1 MSHVSALRAAG
12 RFSVTTATDPLMSQ
26 ATLLDGITVL
36 DATQV
41 MAGPYCAMLLADM
54 GARVIKV
61 EPPDGD
67 STRSMAGA
75 KGNDSAAFNAVNR
88 GKLGMVVDF
97 NTEKGRSVF
106 KRLARGADIIVENYR
121 PGVMAKLGVDYEA
134 IRQENPRIIYASISG
149 HGQTGPWAGKGGFDL
164 IAQGLTGLMSVTGTP
179 GGGPVKIGVPITDL
193 GAGLF
198 ATVGI
203 LAALHSRAKTGVGQH
218 VDTSLVDAGLALSA
232 WEVAVLAT
240 TGQVPGPLGTAHRL
254 SAPYQAFRC
263 ADGYLTIGAAND
275 RNFQKVA
282 RVLGHHE
289 WLTDPRF
296 TANSQR
302 IANREELARLI
313 EAETATETVA
323 HWIGEFEQAGV
334 PCGPILDYE
343 HALQTPQ
350 AIAREM
356 TVDVEHPTLGTIRA
370 LGTPIKMS
378 GTPLDPR
385 RRAPLLGEHTDDVLA
400 DAGYSPVEIEQLRY
414 AGAVG

>member
-1 MSHVSALRAAG
+1 MSN
-12 RFSVTTATDPLMSQ
+12 P
-26 ATLLDGITVL
+26 TLLDGITVL

-88 GKLGMVVDF
+88 GKLGTVIDLT
-97 NTEKGRSVF
+97 TEKGRGVF
-106 KRLARGADIIVENYR
+106 ARLARGADILIENYR
-121 PGVMAKLGVDYEA
+121 PGVMTKLGLDYESMR
-134 IRQENPRIIYASISG
+134 IDNPRLIYASISG

-164 IAQGLTGLMSVTGTP
+164 IAQGLSGLMSVTGTP
-179 GGGPVKIGVPITDL
+179 TSGPVKIGVPITDL
-193 GAGLF
+193 GAAMF
-198 ATVGI
+198 AAIGI
-203 LAALHSRAKTGVGQH
+203 LGALHHRSHTGVGQH

-232 WEVAVLAT
+232 WEVAVYST
-240 TGQVPGPLGTAHRL
+240 TKEVPAPLGTAHRL

-263 ADGYLTIGAAND
+263 RDGYITIGAAND

-289 WLTDPRF
+289 WLADARF
-296 TANSQR
+296 TTNSRR
-302 IANREELARLI
+302 IANRDELARLI
-313 EAETATETVA
+313 EAETATQPVT

-334 PCGPILDYE
+334 PCGPILDYA
-343 HALQTPQ
+343 HALDTPQ

-356 TVDVEHPTLGTIRA
+356 TVSVDHPTLGTIRA

-378 GTPLDPR
+378 NTPLNPR
-385 RRAPLLGEHTDDVLA
+385 QRAPLLGEHTDEVLA
-400 DAGYSPVEIEQLRY
+400 DAGYSPDEIEQLRST
-414 AGAVG
+414 GAVG